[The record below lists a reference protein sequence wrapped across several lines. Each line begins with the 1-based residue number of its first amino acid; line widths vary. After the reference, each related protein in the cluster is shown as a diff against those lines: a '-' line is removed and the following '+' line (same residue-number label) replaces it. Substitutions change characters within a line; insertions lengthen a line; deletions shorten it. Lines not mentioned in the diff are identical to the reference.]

1 MKAMT
6 GNGKRIQSAK
16 CGTWNFICQALGGRH
31 GENGSGAS
39 GSAVS
44 AFLGLIYICMVGWLD
59 LVGSS
64 GLDLHFLYLL
74 GCALVGWRAGAGVAL
89 VGALISGAFMWRDEV
104 RAAHG
109 AVTGWFFFWNLL
121 LRVSGLAAIGWLAGA
136 AGSRTRR
143 LDSIVQRRT
152 SSLQMEVNMHRET
165 AARWHEMAQLFR
177 QLTENITEVFWV
189 SDPARSRFHYL
200 SPGFERIWMQ
210 PCKDAYVDA
219 DGWLGGVHVG
229 DRERVAN
236 AVKACRVSGGYD
248 EEYRVARHD
257 GTVRWVHDRAFPVRD
272 EKRQLYRLAGIT
284 EDITE
289 RRRQEELRIRLE
301 GQILE
306 ISDRE
311 QARIGQDIHDGLCQQ
326 LVGAAFAANSLER
339 SLATVESPE
348 VAKANRISRLLDEA
362 ITESRRVARG
372 LYPVRLSTKG
382 LAPALEELAAST
394 SSKSNIRCAFQ
405 TEGSEVNCATTTAT
419 HLYRIAQEAVNN
431 ATKHSQGNKITIRL
445 AAADGGIQLEVSDDG
460 KGIPEMPE
468 HDTGMGLHIMNYR
481 ARSIGAELRIV
492 GGNTGTLVSCRVP
505 SDGVDSVET

>member
-1 MKAMT
+1 MKALT
-6 GNGKRIQSAK
+6 DNGRRGQPARRWIVKLISWTLDRRHRDGERSAG
-16 CGTWNFICQALGGRH
+16 GTPVL
-31 GENGSGAS
+31 
-39 GSAVS
+39 VV
-44 AFLGLIYICMVGWLD
+44 LGLVYICMVGWLD
-59 LVGSS
+59 LSVPRD
-64 GLDLHFLYLL
+64 LDLNFLYLL
-74 GCALVGWRAGAGVAL
+74 GCALVGWQAGGGAGLAGAL
-89 VGALISGAFMWRDEV
+89 VSGIFILGDEV
-104 RAAHG
+104 HAAHG
-109 AVTGWFFFWNLL
+109 TVAGWIIFWNPM

-219 DGWLGGVHVG
+219 DGWLGGVHVE

-236 AVKACRVSGGYD
+236 AVKACQVSGGYD
-248 EEYRVARHD
+248 EEYRVVRRN
-257 GTVRWVHDRAFPVRD
+257 GTVRWVHDRGFPVRD
-272 EKRQLYRLAGIT
+272 DKQQLYRLAGIT

-394 SSKSNIRCAFQ
+394 SSKSNIRCVFQ

-445 AAADGGIQLEVSDDG
+445 AATDGGIQLEVSDDG
-460 KGIPEMPE
+460 KGIPEVPE

-481 ARSIGAELRIV
+481 ARSIGAELRVV

-505 SDGVDSVET
+505 SGGVGSVET